1 MSSWFFKQTGYRR
14 QETLS
19 ARELRNAMANARP
32 KSSITPYERQLL
44 GGISALELSA
54 VNMKARIKWAEALCD
69 QFGSYFSL
77 GSDHPNPDEPM
88 FFVTLVDVEDCS
100 TAHDAKVHDAKKFI
114 QKFRRGLQGLS
125 YLAIVEPALFVNKA
139 MGSYLDKE
147 LLVSWHSHAVCWG
160 QPKDQIKQ
168 RMEQL
173 NASGKYR
180 VVGPGPIGAHGALI
194 PKTQRGGKLP
204 LADKFRY
211 LAKSP
216 RKAYRL
222 GRGEYQTKDGELLP
236 YFKINKQNLG
246 SGECITLFRLMKHLY
261 LDQLSFAG
269 GEGVKILA
277 VAKKQAL
284 RSLRLRS

>member
-1 MSSWFFKQTGYRR
+1 MSSWFFEQTGFRR

-32 KSSITPYERQLL
+32 KSPITPYERQLL

-69 QFGSYFSL
+69 QFGSYFNL

-125 YLAIVEPALFVNKA
+125 YLAMVEPALFVNKA

-147 LLVSWHSHAVCWG
+147 LLVS
-160 QPKDQIKQ
+160 
-168 RMEQL
+168 
-173 NASGKYR
+173 
-180 VVGPGPIGAHGALI
+180 
-194 PKTQRGGKLP
+194 
-204 LADKFRY
+204 
-211 LAKSP
+211 
-216 RKAYRL
+216 
-222 GRGEYQTKDGELLP
+222 
-236 YFKINKQNLG
+236 
-246 SGECITLFRLMKHLY
+246 
-261 LDQLSFAG
+261 
-269 GEGVKILA
+269 
-277 VAKKQAL
+277 
-284 RSLRLRS
+284 